1 MIFPLPLDD
10 FAPEIPPVPLRGT
23 EATPHDAL
31 LAWRKEF
38 DAATLACAAT
48 AAEQKVA
55 DAAEATAEEAL
66 NAAITARNVA
76 ADRESNTKACSS
88 MAYKRLSTARTKYQ
102 ELLAIV
108 HPDPP
113 SSPSPL
119 ASRSRTPLQGDAR
132 ASTSDAE
139 DEASDFDGD
148 VFDGFEVDLGGDVDE
163 LEVEEADL
171 V

>member
-1 MIFPLPLDD
+1 MVFPLPLDD

-38 DAATLACAAT
+38 DAATLACAAA

-55 DAAEATAEEAL
+55 DAAEATAEEAF
-66 NAAITARNVA
+66 NDAIEERNVA
-76 ADRESNTKACSS
+76 AERESNARACSFT
-88 MAYKRLSTARTKYQ
+88 ACERLSTARIKYL

-108 HPDPP
+108 HPNSP

-119 ASRSRTPLQGDAR
+119 ASGSRTPLQGNAR

-139 DEASDFDGD
+139 DEADNFDGD
-148 VFDGFEVDLGGDVDE
+148 VFEGFEVDLGDIGGV
-163 LEVEEADL
+163 EVEEADL